1 MTAGSV
7 CPALMQVV
15 RILIAASMKEVHVSV
30 QHAPS
35 QQDGFGQHSLPHIV
49 PATGH
54 PARAKM
60 RYAIVQKKAANL
72 DF

>member
-1 MTAGSV
+1 MF
-7 CPALMQVV
+7 
-15 RILIAASMKEVHVSV
+15 V

-54 PARAKM
+54 PARAKR
-60 RYAIVQKKAANL
+60 RYAILEKYLQVWNL
-72 DF
+72 WMVEGFC